1 MSDYKVRHD
10 AWPVLTAIAEAGG
23 NVYNIEPGKDGWHSR
38 ESIARWL
45 APHLGLP
52 AEIVKASFAN
62 IDKPGS
68 YKFEAGADI
77 TGGGRA
83 PYVGDIPTMN
93 VQSAYDTGR
102 ITAQSRPEWE
112 RRYAADP
119 KGVGEVLATLAP
131 VVSASHQAYTPK
143 TAAEELDELDDAL
156 FGVGHSEMSRKRQ
169 YARED
174 EQILADHHELV
185 RQQQEVADQTISA
198 DEWRQI
204 YGTEPPAD
212 L

>member
-38 ESIARWL
+38 ASLAAWL
-45 APHLGLP
+45 APHLKLP
-52 AEIVKASFAN
+52 AEIVEASFAN

-68 YKFEAGADI
+68 YVFPTREVTPRPD
-77 TGGGRA
+77 TGTTTRPA
-83 PYVGDIPTMN
+83 TMT
-93 VQSAYDTGR
+93 VQAAYDSGR
-102 ITAQSRPEWE
+102 ITAQSRPDWE

-119 KGVGEVLATLAP
+119 QSVGEVLATLAP
-131 VVSASHQAYTPK
+131 VLAAEYRATPK
-143 TAAEELDELDDAL
+143 TAAEELDELDDAI
-156 FGVGHSEMSRKRQ
+156 FGVGHSEMSWQRHRARQ
-169 YARED
+169 D
-174 EQILADHHELV
+174 EQALAEHRAIEQAE
-185 RQQQEVADQTISA
+185 REAEGQTISP

-204 YGTEPPAD
+204 YGTEPPEG

>member
-1 MSDYKVRHD
+1 MSDHKVRHD
-10 AWPVLTAIAEAGG
+10 AWPVLTAIAEVGG

-38 ESIARWL
+38 ESLAAWL

-68 YKFEAGADI
+68 YKLPALEVTTRPAEGTTPRPHLTVDAAFA
-77 TGGGRA
+77 
-83 PYVGDIPTMN
+83 
-93 VQSAYDTGR
+93 SGR
-102 ITAQSRPEWE
+102 ITAQSKLEWE
-112 RRYAADP
+112 QRYRRDP
-119 KGVGEVLATLAP
+119 QGVGEVLATLAP
-131 VVSASHQAYTPK
+131 VLTAEYRATPK

-169 YARED
+169 YARQD
-174 EQILADHHELV
+174 EQALADHHELM
-185 RQQQEVADQTISA
+185 RQQQEAADQTITP
-198 DEWRQI
+198 DEWRTI
-204 YGTEPPAD
+204 YGTEPPEG